1 MDIFDG
7 RVRRRIEQ
15 YESTLSPY
23 AQKSINSRGRQRP
36 EEPDSFRTLYQQ
48 DRDRIIHCK
57 AFRRLKNKTQVF
69 IAPLGDHYFTRMS
82 HTLQVMQVARSI
94 ASALNLNEDLT
105 EAMCLGHDLGHT
117 PFGHLGEHV
126 IAELTGS
133 FRHNRQSVRIIETLE
148 NDGKG
153 LNLTWEVRQGIL
165 RHSKGRDDIVG
176 KASPEIDTLEAQ
188 VCKISD
194 ALAYINHDVGDAVR
208 AGMITEKSL
217 PKYCLETLGET
228 SSKRVETLIHDVVQT
243 SWAAT
248 GEIKTADGE
257 VPKILMSKPIEKAAN
272 ELREYLFQNV
282 YLPSGDTE
290 QAKRA
295 EEIVKTLFHYYMDH
309 PELIPQE
316 FNIRGE
322 PNQQRVVDYLSGMT
336 DRYALRMAEKIQ
348 PGISRGIEQDPQW
361 ITGE

>member
-1 MDIFDG
+1 MDILDG
-7 RVRRRIEQ
+7 RVRKRIEQ
-15 YESTLSPY
+15 HESTLSPY
-23 AQKSINSRGRQRP
+23 AQKSANSKGRERP
-36 EEPDSFRTLYQQ
+36 EPPDPFRTLYRQ

-126 IAELTGS
+126 IAEMTGS

-148 NDGKG
+148 NGGRG

-176 KASPEIDTLEAQ
+176 NPSPEIDTLEAQ

-194 ALAYINHDVGDAVR
+194 ALAYINHDVSDAVR
-208 AGMITEKSL
+208 AGIISEGSL
-217 PKYCLETLGET
+217 PPNCRAVLGDN
-228 SSKRVETLIHDVVQT
+228 SSKRIDTLIKDIVQT

-248 GEIKTADGE
+248 GEIKTAAGE
-257 VPKILMSKPIEKAAN
+257 TPTILMSKPVEKAAN
-272 ELREYLFQNV
+272 ELREYLFKNV

-295 EEIVKTLFHYYMDH
+295 EEIVKILFHYYMDH
-309 PELIPQE
+309 PESIPQE

-322 PNQQRVVDYLSGMT
+322 PKQQKVVDYLSGMT
-336 DRYALRMAEKIQ
+336 DRYALRMAEKIS
-348 PGISRGIEQDPQW
+348 PGISRGMEQDPQW

>member
-1 MDIFDG
+1 
-7 RVRRRIEQ
+7 
-15 YESTLSPY
+15 
-23 AQKSINSRGRQRP
+23 
-36 EEPDSFRTLYQQ
+36 
-48 DRDRIIHCK
+48 
-57 AFRRLKNKTQVF
+57 
-69 IAPLGDHYFTRMS
+69 LGDHYFTRMS

-94 ASALNLNEDLT
+94 SSALNLNEDLT

-133 FRHNRQSVRIIETLE
+133 FRHNRQSVRIVETLE
-148 NDGKG
+148 NNGKG
-153 LNLTWEVRQGIL
+153 LNLSWEVRQGIL

-176 KASPEIDTLEAQ
+176 KASPDIDTLEAQ

-208 AGMITEKSL
+208 AGIITEKSL
-217 PKYCLETLGET
+217 PASSLRVLGDT
-228 SSKRVETLIHDVVQT
+228 SSKRIDTLIRDIVQT

-248 GEIKTADGE
+248 GEIKTEGGG
-257 VPKILMSKPIEKAAN
+257 VPKIIMSEPVEKAAN

-282 YLPSGDTE
+282 YLPSGDTT
-290 QAKRA
+290 QAKHA
-295 EEIVKTLFHYYMDH
+295 EEILKLLFKYYMDYPNSI
-309 PELIPQE
+309 PEE

-322 PNQQRVVDYLSGMT
+322 PKQQTVVDYLSGMT
-336 DRYALRMAEKIQ
+336 DRYALRMAEKIA
-348 PGISRGIEQDPQW
+348 PGISKGMEQDPQW

>member
-1 MDIFDG
+1 MNIFDG
-7 RVRRRIEQ
+7 RVRKRIEQ

-23 AQKSINSRGRQRP
+23 AQKSANSRGRQTY
-36 EEPDSFRTLYQQ
+36 EEPDPFRTIYQQ
-48 DRDRIIHCK
+48 DRDRILHCK

-94 ASALNLNEDLT
+94 SSALNLNEDLT

-126 IAELTGS
+126 ISELTGS
-133 FRHNRQSVRIIETLE
+133 FRHNRQSVRIVETLE
-148 NDGKG
+148 NNGKG

-176 KASPEIDTLEAQ
+176 KASSEIDTLEAQ
-188 VCKISD
+188 VCKTSD

-208 AGMITEKSL
+208 AGIITEKSL
-217 PKYCLETLGET
+217 PVNSIEVLGDT
-228 SSKRVETLIHDVVQT
+228 SSKRIETLIRDIVQT

-248 GEIKTADGE
+248 GEIKMGAGE
-257 VPKILMSKPIEKAAN
+257 NPKILMSKPVEKAAN
-272 ELREYLFQNV
+272 ELREYLFQTV
-282 YLPSGDTE
+282 YLPSGETA

-295 EEIVKTLFHYYMDH
+295 EEILKTLFHHYMDH
-309 PELIPQE
+309 SGSIPDE
-316 FNIRGE
+316 FKIRGE
-322 PNQQRVVDYLSGMT
+322 SKQQIVVDYLAGMT
-336 DRYALRMAEKIQ
+336 DRYALRMAEKIV
-348 PGISRGIEQDPQW
+348 PGISQGMEQDPQ
-361 ITGE
+361 